1 MGVYTCKGRRRGRLS
16 LEGEEEKLVGGAR
29 YKRDRNEDDCRGKVG
44 FGSITQKY
52 MLYTNTI
59 IRFNDNVFIMIRICI

>member
-1 MGVYTCKGRRRGRLS
+1 M
-16 LEGEEEKLVGGAR
+16 EGEEEGKAIAGGGGGEVGRGGAR
-29 YKRDRNEDDCRGKVG
+29 YKRDRNEDDCRGKLG

-59 IRFNDNVFIMIRICI
+59 IRFNDNVSMSISICI